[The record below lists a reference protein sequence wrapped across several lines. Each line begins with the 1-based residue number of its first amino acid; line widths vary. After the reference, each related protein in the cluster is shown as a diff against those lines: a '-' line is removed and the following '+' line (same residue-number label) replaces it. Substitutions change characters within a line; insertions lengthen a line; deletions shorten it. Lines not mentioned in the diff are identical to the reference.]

1 MQWFLAVLMSIW
13 TIFFGLIFFLLF
25 PDALNRVLPNKTGKH
40 KVEQIQPNEEPMTQ
54 EEVNEANEANE
65 VGKADVEM
73 PPPTTRPCPTP
84 SHQKKKEVQQEVD
97 EKPIPMDKNSPPV
110 HLTIKGKEPEIETYR
125 SEDDLR
131 KSLDKKM
138 QSALENR
145 LISIL
150 VKMNIAMCDSCTRDD
165 KRIILQLKMMQAF
178 LDGKPKLALKYSEE
192 LDQYVNKVK
201 NKKEKAAKEAAIK
214 RLRSKTSS
222 PTQSEGI
229 K

>member
-40 KVEQIQPNEEPMTQ
+40 KVEQIQPNEE
-54 EEVNEANEANE
+54 ANEANE
-65 VGKADVEM
+65 VGKVDVETPT
-73 PPPTTRPCPTP
+73 PPTRPCPTL
-84 SHQKKKEVQQEVD
+84 SHQKKEVQQEVD
-97 EKPIPMDKNSPPV
+97 EKPIPMDKNTPPV

-201 NKKEKAAKEAAIK
+201 NKKEKAAKEAALK
-214 RLRSKTSS
+214 RLRSNQV
-222 PTQSEGI
+222 TQP
-229 K
+229 